1 MPVTINGSGSI
12 AGLSVGGLGNGGIV
26 DADSLASNAVTT
38 AKLHNDA
45 VTTSHMPAGSV
56 IQVKYAQSKTT
67 IYRNS
72 SSYGNL
78 SAFNVSITPTSS
90 SNILIY
96 QYNLIVRVRENNEH
110 GAFAWIAISDD
121 AGSSY
126 LAENYHRI
134 YGYDGSGYDL
144 DCSASS
150 FAIKTAGSTS
160 ARNYYIYTKMADG
173 DSYEINPANNQ
184 NNSAVTVMEIA
195 A

>member
-1 MPVTINGSGSI
+1 MSVTINGSGSI
-12 AGLSVGGLGNGGIV
+12 SGLSVGGLG
-26 DADSLASNAVTT
+26 SNVVNSTS
-38 AKLHNDA
+38 LHNDA

-78 SAFNVSITPTSS
+78 STYNVSITPTSS

-160 ARNYYIYTKMADG
+160 ARTYYIYTKMADG
-173 DSYEINPANNQ
+173 DSYEINPAGNQ

>member
-12 AGLSVGGLGNGGIV
+12 AGLAAGGIS
-26 DADSLASNAVTT
+26 DAGAIASGVI
-38 AKLHNDA
+38 
-45 VTTSHMPAGSV
+45 TSSALPTGSV
-56 IQVKYAQSKTT
+56 VQVKHAQTKSNT
-67 IYRNS
+67 NSGS
-72 SSYGNL
+72 SSYVNIGAL
-78 SAFNVSITPTSS
+78 DVSITPISS
-90 SNILIY
+90 SNLLVF
-96 QYNLIVRVRENNEH
+96 QYNMIVRVRENNEH